1 MKTID
6 FFEDGHWPTL
16 LIAFFYFAVTLM
28 VWVLIGVLG
37 AYIAKDFALG
47 AKEKGLMV
55 AIPLLGGSLVRIPIG
70 LLVDR
75 IGAKKTG
82 LLVLV
87 IAFIPVIGIWLLVH
101 NFIALLVFGFLLGV
115 SGGSFAVALPLV
127 SRWYRAEY
135 QGVALGLV
143 GAGTCGAAMANF
155 FGPPLAERWGWH
167 NVFGWMLIPM
177 AVVFLAY
184 CFFAKE
190 SPAQVKPKK
199 ISEYLSVMKDPDA
212 LWFCFFYGITFG
224 GFVGLSSFLG
234 IFFHDQYGLPKVL
247 AGTLTATCAI
257 AGSLLRPVGG
267 YLADRFGGV
276 QVLAILFGVISF
288 LMAAVGFIPPLNV
301 VKFLFFFGVAGL
313 GMGNGVVFQLVP
325 LRFQKE
331 IGVVTGLVGAFGGL
345 GGFFL
350 PILLGYFED
359 LTGSYG
365 SGFFV
370 FSFIGIFALVILQ
383 NVQRGWT
390 FTNGPRI
397 LEPVEK

>member
-1 MKTID
+1 MRFKE
-6 FFEDGHWPTL
+6 FARDGHWPTL
-16 LIAFFYFAVTLM
+16 IIAFFYFAVTLM

-37 AYIAKDFALG
+37 AYVAKDFALG

-70 LLVDR
+70 FLVDR

-82 LLVLV
+82 LFVLL
-87 IAFIPVIGIWLLVH
+87 ISFIPVIGIWLFVH
-101 NFIALLVFGFLLGV
+101 TFGELLAFGFLLGV

-127 SRWYRAEY
+127 SRWYLAKH

-167 NVFGWMLIPM
+167 NAFGWMLIPM
-177 AVVFLAY
+177 AVVLVAY
-184 CFFAKE
+184 YFFSKE
-190 SPAQVKPKK
+190 SPVPAKTKK
-199 ISEYLSVMKDPDA
+199 ISEYFLVMKEPDA
-212 LWFCFFYGITFG
+212 LWFCFFYGVTFG
-224 GFVGLSSFLG
+224 GFVGLASFLG
-234 IFFHDQYGLPKVL
+234 IFFHDQYGLTKVM
-247 AGTLTATCAI
+247 AGTLAATCAI
-257 AGSLLRPVGG
+257 AGGLLRPVGG

-276 QVLAILFGVISF
+276 RVLGVLFGAISI
-288 LMAAVGFIPPLNV
+288 LMAAVGFIPPLGV
-301 VKFLFFFGVAGL
+301 VMSLLFFGVMGL

-350 PILLGYFED
+350 PVLLGFFED

-365 SGFFV
+365 TGFWI
-370 FSFIGIFALVILQ
+370 FSLICFFGLVSLSI
-383 NVQRGWT
+383 VQKEWSFSR
-390 FTNGPRI
+390 NSAMCQS
-397 LEPVEK
+397 